1 MGVRTDPGLFGITV
15 CLQVGWVANIVPTE
29 YEIFGL
35 GYWNEGKEKES
46 HFVSEMKENEISKIS
61 QMYLHR

>member
-1 MGVRTDPGLFGITV
+1 MNGYQFR
-15 CLQVGWVANIVPTE
+15 VGWVENIAPTE

-35 GYWNEGKEKES
+35 GHWNEGKEKES
-46 HFVSEMKENEISKIS
+46 HFVLEMKENEISKIS